1 MLMPK
6 DAILFKIVLKCAKEC
21 LILKYK
27 YIQNPWFYVLWH
39 HQPSEYMRSCR
50 AKLIGGGGGGVGVV

>member
-6 DAILFKIVLKCAKEC
+6 DAILFKIVLKYAKEC

-27 YIQNPWFYVLWH
+27 YIQNPWYNI
-39 HQPSEYMRSCR
+39 
-50 AKLIGGGGGGVGVV
+50 KLAVT